1 MPETTVN
8 EPEPANA
15 PPVRFRPARA
25 NDMEAALPLILS
37 SGPDAFNYVFRT
49 ARHTPEDF
57 LRGAF
62 VDGAGEF
69 GYRNHVVGELDGRVV
84 AAGAGWTSTSNVPF
98 MLAAARQFMT
108 ILGPAATPPTI
119 GRGLRTETVLRPPVK
134 GEFYI
139 GHLGVAPA
147 CRGQG
152 IGAALTL
159 HLLAMAR
166 DTGAHLAVLDAAVNN
181 PRAAALYARLGF
193 QVTAERPSSLRR
205 AEGFVPGQRRM
216 GRTVE

>member
-62 VDGAGEF
+62 VDGAG
-69 GYRNHVVGELDGRVV
+69 L
-84 AAGAGWTSTSNVPF
+84 
-98 MLAAARQFMT
+98 Q
-108 ILGPAATPPTI
+108 
-119 GRGLRTETVLRPPVK
+119 
-134 GEFYI
+134 
-139 GHLGVAPA
+139 
-147 CRGQG
+147 Q
-152 IGAALTL
+152 
-159 HLLAMAR
+159 
-166 DTGAHLAVLDAAVNN
+166 N
-181 PRAAALYARLGF
+181 PG
-193 QVTAERPSSLRR
+193 RPSVHGPEIRTPLSRQHVHLD
-205 AEGFVPGQRRM
+205 EG
-216 GRTVE
+216 